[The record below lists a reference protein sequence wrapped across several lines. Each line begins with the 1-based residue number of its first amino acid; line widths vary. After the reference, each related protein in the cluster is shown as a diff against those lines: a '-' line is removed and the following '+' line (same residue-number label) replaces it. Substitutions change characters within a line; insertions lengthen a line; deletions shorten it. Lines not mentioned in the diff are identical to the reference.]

1 MDGATAVVSRFAAG
15 EPDQQADVPAR
26 VDTIAR
32 AIVQIGGTYP
42 DIVQFLQ
49 QASSHHA
56 LSSRLAFDAVAE
68 ADPWLTVHEE
78 AAARAREIPAAPAD
92 DDEAAAIAPRDEAS

>member
-1 MDGATAVVSRFAAG
+1 VSRFTAG

-26 VDTIAR
+26 VETIVR
-32 AIVQIGGTYP
+32 AIVQLGGTYP
-42 DIVQFLQ
+42 DVVQFLQ

-68 ADPWLTVHEE
+68 VDPWFTVHEE
-78 AAARAREIPAAPAD
+78 AAARSREIPTAPAEG
-92 DDEAAAIAPRDEAS
+92 DEAAAIPPRDESS